1 MTVEIASPLK
11 ERLAM
16 TEGEDMFAIDFGAR
30 SIKVAKLHKT
40 IEGYELDNY
49 GVKLSPPDSIIN
61 GEILNPIAVA
71 DVLTEIVRD
80 SGLRDNRAIIAVTG
94 QKVIIREI
102 VLPLMEDRE
111 LLSNVM
117 WEAPKYV
124 PYDLDESI
132 IDAAKV
138 EEFEEKEGNKMMRV
152 LLVATP
158 KNVVNPYMEALK
170 KSRIIPKIV
179 DEISSANIRAF
190 DHYLSDKEEK
200 DDESSIINIILSIG
214 ASSTILTLV
223 EKKNLKFTRNILM
236 GGNDITKAIA
246 KSLNITFE
254 EAEKLKRDTE
264 IVLGPE
270 TEEEKQNESEKIIL
284 KILNQMAKEV
294 RKSLSYYKTQ
304 SQKVKYNKLILSGGC
319 AKIKNI
325 DKFLSEQLEIPL
337 IIGDPLKDIKID
349 ERVFNLEKIK
359 IFKESLATVIGLA
372 KRER

>member
-1 MTVEIASPLK
+1 
-11 ERLAM
+11 
-16 TEGEDMFAIDFGAR
+16 MFAIDFGAR
-30 SIKVAKLHKT
+30 SIKVAKLRKT

-49 GVKLSPPDSIIN
+49 GIKLSPPDSIAN
-61 GEILNPIAVA
+61 GEIFNPIAIA
-71 DVLTEIVRD
+71 DVLTELLRE
-80 SGLRDNRAIIAVTG
+80 SGITDRRAIIAITG

-102 VLPLMEDRE
+102 VLPLMEDKE
-111 LLSNVM
+111 LRAGVI

-138 EEFEEKEGNKMMRV
+138 EEFEEKDGNKMMRV

-170 KSRIIPKIV
+170 KSRIIPRIV

-190 DHYLSDKEEK
+190 EHYLSDKEEK
-200 DDESSIINIILSIG
+200 EEKEEKDEENIIINIILSIG

-223 EKKNLKFTRNILM
+223 EKKNLKFTRNILI

-254 EAEKLKRDTE
+254 EAEKLKRETE

-270 TEEEKQNESEKIIL
+270 TEEEKKNESEKIIL
-284 KILNQMAKEV
+284 IILNQMAKEV

-325 DKFLSEQLEIPL
+325 DKFLSEQFGLPL
-337 IIGDPLKDIKID
+337 IIGDPLKEIKID
-349 ERVFNLEKIK
+349 ERVFDMERIK
-359 IFKESLATVIGLA
+359 NFKESLSTVIGLA
-372 KRER
+372 KR

>member
-1 MTVEIASPLK
+1 
-11 ERLAM
+11 
-16 TEGEDMFAIDFGAR
+16 MFAIDFGAR

-40 IEGYELDNY
+40 SEGYELNNY
-49 GVKLSPPDSIIN
+49 GIKLSPLDSIVN

-71 DVLTEIVRD
+71 DVLTEILRE
-80 SGLRDNRAIIAVTG
+80 SGLRDNRAIIAISG

-102 VLPLMEDRE
+102 ILPLMEDKE
-111 LLSNVM
+111 LMSGVM

-132 IDAAKV
+132 IDAEKV
-138 EEFEEKEGNKMMRV
+138 EEFEEKDGNKMMRV

-158 KNVVNPYMEALK
+158 KNTVYPYMEALK

-179 DEISSANIRAF
+179 DETSSANIRAF
-190 DHYLSDKEEK
+190 EHCLSDKEEK
-200 DDESSIINIILSIG
+200 DEENLIINIILSIG

-223 EKKNLKFTRNILM
+223 EKKNLKFSRNILI

-246 KSLNITFE
+246 KSLNITIE
-254 EAEKLKRDTE
+254 EAEKIKRETE

-270 TEEEKQNESEKIIL
+270 VEEEKKNEAEKIIIR
-284 KILNQMAKEV
+284 ILNQIAKEV

-304 SQKVKYNKLILSGGC
+304 SQKVKYNKIILTGGS
-319 AKIKNI
+319 AKIKNV
-325 DKFLSEQLEIPL
+325 DKFLSEQFELPL
-337 IIGDPLKDIKID
+337 IIGDPLEEIKID
-349 ERVFNLEKIK
+349 EKVFNIEKIK
-359 IFKESLATVIGLA
+359 NFKESLATVIGLA

>member
-80 SGLRDNRAIIAVTG
+80 SGLRDNRAIIAITG

-102 VLPLMEDRE
+102 VLPLMEDKE
-111 LLSNVM
+111 LLSGVM

>member
-1 MTVEIASPLK
+1 
-11 ERLAM
+11 
-16 TEGEDMFAIDFGAR
+16 MFAIDFGAR
-30 SIKVAKLHKT
+30 SIKVAKLFKT
-40 IEGYELDNY
+40 TEGYELDNY
-49 GVKLSPPDSIIN
+49 GIKLSPPESIIN
-61 GEILNPIAVA
+61 GEVLNPIAVA
-71 DVLTEIVRD
+71 DVLSEILRD
-80 SGLRDNRAIIAVTG
+80 SGLRDKRAIIAITG

-102 VLPLMEDRE
+102 VLPLMEDKE
-111 LLSNVM
+111 LIAGVM

-138 EEFEEKEGNKMMRV
+138 EEFEEKDGNKMMRV

-158 KNVVNPYMEALK
+158 KNVVNPYMEVLK

-190 DHYLSDKEEK
+190 EHYLSDKEEK
-200 DDESSIINIILSIG
+200 DEENIIINIILSIG

-223 EKKNLKFTRNILM
+223 EKKNLKFTRNILI

-246 KSLNITFE
+246 KSLNITIE
-254 EAEKLKRDTE
+254 EAEKIKRDTE

-270 TEEEKQNESEKIIL
+270 AEEEKKNESEKIIIR
-284 KILNQMAKEV
+284 ILNQTAKEV

-304 SQKVKYNKLILSGGC
+304 NQKVKYNKIILTGGS
-319 AKIKNI
+319 AKIKNV
-325 DKFLSEQLEIPL
+325 DKFLSEQFGLPL
-337 IIGDPLKDIKID
+337 IIGNPLEEIKID
-349 ERVFNLEKIK
+349 ERVFNIERIK
-359 IFKESLATVIGLA
+359 NFKESLATVIGLA

>member
-1 MTVEIASPLK
+1 
-11 ERLAM
+11 
-16 TEGEDMFAIDFGAR
+16 MFAIDFGAR
-30 SIKVAKLHKT
+30 SIKVTKLHKT
-40 IEGYELDNY
+40 SEGYELDNY
-49 GVKLSPPDSIIN
+49 GAILSPKESIVN

-71 DVLTEIVRD
+71 DVLTALLRE
-80 SGLRDNRAIIAVTG
+80 SGINDRKAIIAITG

-102 VLPLMEDRE
+102 VLPLMEDKE
-111 LLSNVM
+111 LMAGVM

-132 IDAAKV
+132 IDAEKV
-138 EEFEEKEGNKMMRV
+138 EEFEEKDGNKMMRI

-158 KNVVNPYMEALK
+158 KNIVDPYMDVLK
-170 KSRIIPKIV
+170 KARIMPKVV
-179 DEISSANIRAF
+179 DVISSANIRTF
-190 DHYLSDKEEK
+190 DHYLSDKEE
-200 DDESSIINIILSIG
+200 DEERSIVDIILSIG

-223 EKKNLKFTRNILM
+223 EKKNLKFTRNILI

-270 TEEEKQNESEKIIL
+270 TEEKKENESEKIII
-284 KILNQMAKEV
+284 KILNQIAKEM

-304 SQKVKYNKLILSGGC
+304 SQKVKYNKIILSGGS
-319 AKIKNI
+319 ANIKNI
-325 DKFLSEQLEIPL
+325 DNFLSEQFEIPI
-337 IIGDPLKDIKID
+337 IIGDPLKGIKIN
-349 ERVFNLEKIK
+349 ERAFDVKRIK
-359 IFKESLATVIGLA
+359 KLKDSLATVIGLS